1 MIQLHSTIK
10 RNNEDFLCSKLG
22 AELVMMNLKTG
33 DYLGLNEVSSDIWD
47 LLKEPR
53 TAEEVVNGLL
63 QQYEVTK
70 EDCEQQTLEC
80 LNKMA
85 EQGMVSAVEVPVG

>member
-1 MIQLHSTIK
+1 MITLQTTIK

-47 LLKEPR
+47 LLKQPSTPEN
-53 TAEEVVNGLL
+53 VINGLL
-63 QQYEVTK
+63 QQYEVSQD
-70 EDCEQQTLEC
+70 DCEKQTLEC
-80 LNKMA
+80 LNKMV
-85 EQGMVSAVEVPVG
+85 EQGMISPV

>member
-1 MIQLHSTIK
+1 MITLQTTIK

-47 LLKEPR
+47 LLKQPG
-53 TAEEVVNGLL
+53 TAEDIINGLL
-63 QQYEVTK
+63 QQYEVSQ
-70 EDCEQQTLEC
+70 EECEKQTLEC
-80 LNKMA
+80 LNKMV
-85 EQGMVSAVEVPVG
+85 EQGMISLI